1 APALRLPTPSGRN
14 LKNSAQNLV
23 RMEPGKIATHYS
35 DTKSKI
41 QLGSKLAGETVVRDA
56 LGGGRGWLSGKPPC
70 PLVSDSRT
78 VLAVKGSLRRA
89 HMGAPLTSPGRSE
102 LAC

>member
-1 APALRLPTPSGRN
+1 MEARRKGVAGRT
-14 LKNSAQNLV
+14 
-23 RMEPGKIATHYS
+23 GG

-89 HMGAPLTSPGRSE
+89 HMGAPLTSPERSE